1 MASVPPTLAIK
12 IIIMDIDD
20 LIENIH
26 QFFKTQYGNSS
37 DQSQIFLAFEPLGL
51 MVSPDDFM
59 HDGSFNPTLAGQQI
73 SMIADVVPAVSDTFQ
88 QDALNKISDQ
98 YGALTGDGNNLLGS
112 IMFYDKNI
120 NSDDLDQYLALFG
133 NLKSNAQQRFSQS
146 AEQASVLNPNSQVAA
161 CNVNPGTWYDKDS
174 PIWQKK
180 TFQESQSQ
188 PVNNPAPD
196 RTKFMWKLNPNAKT
210 MSDNLH
216 IQHILLNHP
225 VFLQAKEMNSQPTG
239 SQPGA
244 SAVSSHSIQTEVSK
258 TSPQPTMAHTNVMLH
273 SGIPSENIKAVNT
286 RTAAENAQLNHS
298 GAAATPAKTLSG
310 TPTINRTNYT
320 VFRKTLPFTQM
331 VNLNRVIGLNNNVV
345 SQPVNSSQFT
355 IDFSYSLVNIERDW
369 MYQPLFDKAELWYAL
384 TMKAGDLSTGDNAI
398 TNKGLLR
405 CVPKAMIV
413 VKDVT
418 ITASWSATDK
428 QMASSS
434 YGFGC
439 FNISGS
445 QPINSNN
452 QLIAPGIQ
460 IIAWICEVLPKLPL
474 NDDPGLSTGS
484 ADSGNTQGNDQKDS
498 GNQNDSTTPV
508 SDSSDTG
515 TATPA
520 VATPTA

>member
-1 MASVPPTLAIK
+1 MA
-12 IIIMDIDD
+12 IDD
-20 LIENIH
+20 LIQNIH
-26 QFFKTQYGNSS
+26 QFFITQYGNSAG
-37 DQSQIFLAFEPLGL
+37 QSQTFLAFEPLGL

-59 HDGSFNPTLAGQQI
+59 HDGSFNPTLASQQI
-73 SMIADVVPAVSDTFQ
+73 SVIADVVPAISDTFQ

-120 NSDDLDQYLALFG
+120 NSDDKDQYLALFG
-133 NLKSNAQQRFSQS
+133 NLKSKAQQRFSQS

-180 TFQESQSQ
+180 TFQQSQSQ
-188 PVNNPAPD
+188 PVNNPTPNQP
-196 RTKFMWKLNPNAKT
+196 KFMWKLNPNAQT
-210 MSDNLH
+210 MSDNAH
-216 IQHILLNHP
+216 IQHILLNHSI
-225 VFLQAKEMNSQPTG
+225 LLDAKQMNSQPAGTQ
-239 SQPGA
+239 SGA
-244 SAVSSHSIQTEVSK
+244 SAVSSDSLQTKLSA
-258 TSPQPTMAHTNVMLH
+258 TAAQPQPAPAAHTNVALH
-273 SGIPSENIKAVNT
+273 STIPPQNIKAVNT
-286 RTAAENAQLNHS
+286 RTIAGNAQLNHS
-298 GAAATPAKTLSG
+298 NASVTPAETASG
-310 TPTINRTNYT
+310 TPAINRTNYT

-331 VNLNRVIGLNNNVV
+331 VNLNRIIGLNNNIV

-384 TMKAGDLSTGDNAI
+384 TMKAGDFSTGDNDA

-405 CVPKAMIV
+405 CIPKAMIV

-418 ITASWSATDK
+418 ITATWSATDK

-474 NDDPGLSTGS
+474 NDDPGLPQASTDPGNQTTTS
-484 ADSGNTQGNDQKDS
+484 NTQA
-498 GNQNDSTTPV
+498 TAA
-508 SDSSDTG
+508 SDTNNMNTDSDGNSNTSNTTSNNSSGATG
-515 TATPA
+515 TNKP
-520 VATPTA
+520 

>member
-1 MASVPPTLAIK
+1 VYLLHWPLK

-20 LIENIH
+20 LIQNIH
-26 QFFKTQYGNSS
+26 QFFITQYGNSS
-37 DQSQIFLAFEPLGL
+37 GQSQTFLAFEPLGL

-73 SMIADVVPAVSDTFQ
+73 SMIADVVPSISDTFE
-88 QDALNKISDQ
+88 QDAMNKISDQ

-120 NSDDLDQYLALFG
+120 DPDQLDEYAALFG
-133 NLKSNAQQRFSQS
+133 NLKANAQQRFSQS

-180 TFQESQSQ
+180 TFQQSQSQ
-188 PVNNPAPD
+188 PVNNPPPNQ
-196 RTKFMWKLNPNAKT
+196 TKFVWKLNPNAQLMT
-210 MSDNLH
+210 SNVH
-216 IQHILLNHP
+216 VQNIFLNHP
-225 VFLQAKEMNSQPTG
+225 AAFNMTG
-239 SQPGA
+239 LKTQSSTEPDAQ
-244 SAVSSHSIQTEVSK
+244 VSSAGLETKVATTTTEPASSIRS
-258 TSPQPTMAHTNVMLH
+258 NVMLH
-273 SGIPSENIKAVNT
+273 STGSQQNIKAVNI
-286 RTAAENAQLNHS
+286 RNFERMQPDHS
-298 GAAATPAKTLSG
+298 GQTAQPAGPITG
-310 TPTINRTNYT
+310 PPVINRTSYSLL
-320 VFRKTLPFTQM
+320 RKTIPFNQM

-345 SQPVNSSQFT
+345 SQPVNSTQFT

-369 MYQPLFDKAELWYAL
+369 MYQPLFDKAQLWYAL
-384 TMKAGDLSTGDNAI
+384 TMKAGDFSTGENAA

-405 CVPKAMIV
+405 CIPKAMIV

-484 ADSGNTQGNDQKDS
+484 ADSGNTEGNNQKDA
-498 GNQNDSTTPV
+498 GNQHDSTAPV

-515 TATPA
+515 TGTPA

>member
-1 MASVPPTLAIK
+1 
-12 IIIMDIDD
+12 MDIDD
-20 LIENIH
+20 LIQNIH
-26 QFFKTQYGNSS
+26 QFFITQYANGSG
-37 DQSQIFLAFEPLGL
+37 QSQTFLAFEPLGL

-73 SMIADVVPAVSDTFQ
+73 SMIADVVPSISDTFE
-88 QDALNKISDQ
+88 QDAMNKISDQ

-120 NSDDLDQYLALFG
+120 DPDQMDEYAALFG
-133 NLKSNAQQRFSQS
+133 NLKANAQQRFSQS
-146 AEQASVLNPNSQVAA
+146 AEQASVLNPSSQVAA

-180 TFQESQSQ
+180 SFQQSQSQ
-188 PVNNPAPD
+188 PVNTPPNQ
-196 RTKFMWKLNPNAKT
+196 TKFVWKLNPDVHLMTSNPHVQNIFLK
-210 MSDNLH
+210 
-216 IQHILLNHP
+216 HP
-225 VFLQAKEMNSQPTG
+225 ALFNVKEMSIEPTAATSNVAAIFSGSETKATATAEQPASSTRTNIMFHSAG
-239 SQPGA
+239 SQQ
-244 SAVSSHSIQTEVSK
+244 S
-258 TSPQPTMAHTNVMLH
+258 
-273 SGIPSENIKAVNT
+273 IKAVNT
-286 RTAAENAQLNHS
+286 GSIAESTRINHLDE
-298 GAAATPAKTLSG
+298 GIKPTEPEPG
-310 TPTINRTNYT
+310 TPVINRSNYM
-320 VFRKTLPFTQM
+320 VLRKTIPFNQM
-331 VNLNRVIGLNNNVV
+331 VNLNRVIGLNNNVL
-345 SQPVNSSQFT
+345 SQPVNSTQFT

-369 MYQPLFDKAELWYAL
+369 MYQPLFDKAGLWYAL
-384 TMKAGDLSTGDNAI
+384 TMKAGDFSTGENAA

-405 CVPKAMIV
+405 CIPKAMIV

-498 GNQNDSTTPV
+498 GNQNDSTAPA
-508 SDSSDTG
+508 SGSSDTG
-515 TATPA
+515 TGTPA
-520 VATPTA
+520 VATPTP